1 MIMGFNSKYINE
13 IYNLGNKLN
22 NNYSNLYNEESLNT
36 GVNKTF
42 LYVIIVKHWNKKII
56 IINDQLVGF
65 IHIQDLIDEI
75 DIINI
80 IINENYRRKGYASK
94 LLDYVISILNNKKL
108 ILEVSSLNIPA
119 INLYKKYGFEQINV
133 RKGYYSGSDALIME
147 KKWKYERC
155 IHISH
160 WNFVWWNIYS
170 YCKKW

>member
-1 MIMGFNSKYINE
+1 MITGFNSKYINE

-42 LYVIIVKHWNKKII
+42 LYVI
-56 IINDQLVGF
+56 NDQLVGF
-65 IHIQDLIDEI
+65 IHIQNLIDEI

-80 IINENYRRKGYASK
+80 IINENFRRKGYASK
-94 LLDYVISILNNKKL
+94 LLDYVISISNNKKL

-147 KKWKYERC
+147 KK
-155 IHISH
+155 
-160 WNFVWWNIYS
+160 
-170 YCKKW
+170 

>member
-1 MIMGFNSKYINE
+1 MITGFNSKYINE

-42 LYVIIVKHWNKKII
+42 LYV
-56 IINDQLVGF
+56 INDQLVGF

-94 LLDYVISILNNKKL
+94 LLDYVISISNNKKL

-147 KKWKYERC
+147 KK
-155 IHISH
+155 
-160 WNFVWWNIYS
+160 
-170 YCKKW
+170 